1 MAIFRKKQWPDV
13 FNATC
18 IVAFCTLM
26 GYLCAYGYEFGY
38 LANFGVPLGFIQVT
52 LPLILMVILSFLII
66 CVLSMPLMLT
76 NNIKKED
83 QNNIIPW
90 FLIIFSFVNS
100 VFFAMGYVVTHNTN
114 LIIISSGMLLFMSLV
129 WSISYL
135 AKQNKYYFALAPL
148 SIFLI
153 LLSFLLGSF
162 IGDFSE
168 LFWPFPIIRDNGN
181 NFVVVRIYG
190 DQLITMPIDKNGKLK
205 KAVRLMNFNWLTNQQ
220 KTIELDTIKIKQ

>member
-1 MAIFRKKQWPDV
+1 
-13 FNATC
+13 
-18 IVAFCTLM
+18 
-26 GYLCAYGYEFGY
+26 
-38 LANFGVPLGFIQVT
+38 
-52 LPLILMVILSFLII
+52 
-66 CVLSMPLMLT
+66 
-76 NNIKKED
+76 
-83 QNNIIPW
+83 
-90 FLIIFSFVNS
+90 
-100 VFFAMGYVVTHNTN
+100 MGYVVTHNTN